1 MMATELAETKELA
14 MSWYLIVML
23 GLVAESIVRE
33 QRSSR
38 AAVASLQP
46 LLVPEAASRPFL
58 RSVPSVRRS
67 R

>member
-1 MMATELAETKELA
+1 
-14 MSWYLIVML
+14 MSWDLIVML
-23 GLVAESIVRE
+23 GLVAETIVRE
-33 QRSSR
+33 HRWFH

-58 RSVPSVRRS
+58 RSVPSVRNS